1 MTLFD
6 SNHLAHVIAIVLW
19 QMQCAVFCFVLFGIW
34 GQFPSTSPWGLVF
47 GGAIYQRVFLLL
59 LWGANIHVFGRAYT
73 WRGLFWEFYGSPS
86 IKSQICNIVPLCVQ
100 SNAIVTGSIYM
111 FLFLQFVT
119 CIGVP
124 MIDYNQ
130 PSIKIFKQH
139 DNQF

>member
-1 MTLFD
+1 M
-6 SNHLAHVIAIVLW
+6 
-19 QMQCAVFCFVLFGIW
+19 
-34 GQFPSTSPWGLVF
+34 
-47 GGAIYQRVFLLL
+47 LL

-73 WRGLFWEFYGSPS
+73 WRAYFGNFTVAQVLSRKFA
-86 IKSQICNIVPLCVQ
+86 ILCHYVFKVMQ
-100 SNAIVTGSIYM
+100 IVTGSIYM

>member
-1 MTLFD
+1 MRGF
-6 SNHLAHVIAIVLW
+6 
-19 QMQCAVFCFVLFGIW
+19 FCYY
-34 GQFPSTSPWGLVF
+34 F
-47 GGAIYQRVFLLL
+47 GGA
-59 LWGANIHVFGRAYT
+59 NKHVFGRAYI

-86 IKSQICNIVPLCVQ
+86 IKSQICNIVPLCRFKVMQ
-100 SNAIVTGSIYM
+100 IVTGSIYM